1 MSNLS
6 HRLGIAI
13 SVSTLAIVLNY
24 PVLAKPQ
31 PRAKQIIA
39 SQIANQAAVTTTV
52 SRQPTDAIL
61 AKIRIKPSIPAKVGK
76 TAIQSVVETKPV
88 ARITK
93 KIKHVDADQS
103 SQGTA
108 TFTEVDRS
116 NPRSNKSSG
125 IDRWVD

>member
-31 PRAKQIIA
+31 PRDKQIIA
-39 SQIANQAAVTTTV
+39 SQIANKAAVTATR

-61 AKIRIKPSIPAKVGK
+61 ANVRLKSSMPAKGK
-76 TAIQSVVETKPV
+76 AATRPVVTAKSV
-88 ARITK
+88 ARTTK
-93 KIKHVDADQS
+93 ASQHVSADRS

-108 TFTEVDRS
+108 TFTNVDRS

>member
-1 MSNLS
+1 MPNLS

-13 SVSTLAIVLNY
+13 SVSMLATVLNY
-24 PVLAKPQ
+24 PVLAKPL
-31 PRAKQIIA
+31 PRAKQIVA
-39 SQIANQAAVTTTV
+39 SQIANQAAVTATV

-61 AKIRIKPSIPAKVGK
+61 AKIRIKPSIQAKVGK
-76 TAIQSVVETKPV
+76 ATIRSVVETKSV

-93 KIKHVDADQS
+93 RSKHVDADQS

-125 IDRWVD
+125 IDRWVN

>member
-6 HRLGIAI
+6 HHLGIAI

-39 SQIANQAAVTTTV
+39 SQVTTKAVVTINV

-61 AKIRIKPSIPAKVGK
+61 ANVRLKSSIPAKLGK
-76 TAIQSVVETKPV
+76 AATRSVTTTKSV
-88 ARITK
+88 ARTTK
-93 KIKHVDADQS
+93 TSKHVDADRS

-108 TFTEVDRS
+108 TFTNTDRTNRRAS
-116 NPRSNKSSG
+116 KSSG
-125 IDRWVD
+125 LDRWVD